1 MSKRLFEDFEAVSSK
16 AWKQKIQV
24 DLKGADY
31 NETLIWKTNEGI
43 DVKPFYHAD
52 AFDTFTT
59 HLNNNSWLIGQEIG
73 VNDASSGNTKAIDA
87 LKRGAEH
94 IQFIISN
101 EDIDLNALLQDID
114 ISTVKVTLQW
124 NFQPSDQYLNQYKSV
139 LDTSNVT
146 CLYDCI
152 HQLASSGN
160 WYQSLKDDLKT
171 HSHYVSAS
179 NTLHVD
185 ARLYQNA
192 GANIIQQLAYTLA
205 HCNEYLNQLDIEDKN
220 EVELVFSVAVGSNYF
235 FEIAKL
241 RALRMLWSSLADAY
255 GYNANCQI
263 IAIPS
268 KRNKTIYD
276 YNTNMLRTTTE
287 CMSAVIGGADIVI
300 NLPYDSIYHKSNEFG
315 DRISRNQLLVLKHE
329 SYFDKVNN
337 TADGSYYIESLTSQ
351 LANKAL
357 DLFKQIEAAGG
368 FLSQLKDG
376 KIQMKIKESAN
387 KEQDTF
393 DSGDLVLL
401 GTNKH
406 PNPNDKMK
414 QDLEI
419 DPFLKVE
426 ARKTLIAPITVRR
439 LAEPMEQKRL
449 KDEE

>member
-52 AFDTFTT
+52 AFDTYTT
-59 HLNNNSWLIGQEIG
+59 NLNDNSWLIGQEI
-73 VNDASSGNTKAIDA
+73 VVDNVSKANAEAIDVV
-87 LKRGAEH
+87 KRGAEH
-94 IQFIISN
+94 IHFVFPN
-101 EDIDLNALLQDID
+101 ESTDLNKLFQDIDLSIAKI
-114 ISTVKVTLQW
+114 TLQF
-124 NFQPSDQYLNQYKSV
+124 NFSPSKDFLDQHNSIL
-139 LDTSNVT
+139 SNVNVT
-146 CLYDCI
+146 GLHDCI

-160 WYQSLKDDLKT
+160 WYQNLQDDLKA
-171 HSHYVSAS
+171 HSHYVSAL
-179 NTLHVD
+179 NTIYVD

-192 GANIIQQLAYTLA
+192 GANNIQQLAYALS
-205 HCNEYLNQLDIEDKN
+205 HGNEYLNNIDTKN
-220 EVELVFSVAVGSNYF
+220 KTSLKIVFNTAVGSNYF

-241 RALRMLWSSLADAY
+241 RALRILWASLAEAY
-255 GYNANCQI
+255 NCNSECHI
-263 IAIPS
+263 ISTPS

-287 CMSAVIGGADIVI
+287 CMSAVIGGADSVI
-300 NLPYDSIYHKSNEFG
+300 NTPYDSIYHKPNEFG

-337 TADGSYYIESLTSQ
+337 AADGSYYIESLTTQ
-351 LANKAL
+351 LATKAL
-357 DLFKQIEAAGG
+357 DLFKQIEANGG

-376 KIQMKIKESAN
+376 KIQKKIKESAN
-387 KEQDTF
+387 KEQEEF

-414 QDLEI
+414 QNLEI
-419 DPFLKVE
+419 DPFLKVK
-426 ARKTLIAPITVRR
+426 ARKTLIAPIIVRR
-439 LAEPMEQKRL
+439 LAEPIEQQRL
-449 KDEE
+449 KDED